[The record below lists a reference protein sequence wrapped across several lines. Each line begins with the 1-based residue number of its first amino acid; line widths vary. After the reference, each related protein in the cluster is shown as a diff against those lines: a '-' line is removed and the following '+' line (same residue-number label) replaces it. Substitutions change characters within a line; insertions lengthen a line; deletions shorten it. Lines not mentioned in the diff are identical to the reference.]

1 MSFEPLTIIRLS
13 GIAGIF
19 GGLIMAVG
27 DLFYHHIP
35 GSKQSL
41 AERMSSLPQSRQV
54 RAGIFGLVGS
64 WFYLLSAFHLYY
76 AFLPVGDI
84 FALVLAIAFAMV
96 ASAYGTGHAA
106 FYAIWSGAKIARD
119 HGLDIDSAGRLGE
132 MYYSRLVLVTY
143 VPVAVASLL
152 MLYGVFS
159 GRSAYPLWM
168 APFLPIVLY
177 LLRVPILKL
186 LRGRLHEL
194 VRDSYDNSILL
205 VFFLLSTIL
214 LWN

>member
-1 MSFEPLTIIRLS
+1 MSFEPLTIIRFG
-13 GIAGIF
+13 GIAGIL
-19 GGLIMAVG
+19 GALIVAAG
-27 DLFYHHIP
+27 DLLYHHIP

-41 AERMSSLPQSRQV
+41 PERMSSLPQPRQV
-54 RAGIFGLVGS
+54 MAGMLGLIGS
-64 WFYLLSAFHLYY
+64 WFYLLGAFHLYY
-76 AFLPVGDI
+76 AFLPVGGI

-96 ASAYGTGHAA
+96 ASSYGTGHAA
-106 FYAIWSGAKIARD
+106 FYAIWSGAKVARD
-119 HGLDIDSAGRLGE
+119 HRLDIDSAGRLGE
-132 MYYSRLVLVTY
+132 AFYSRLVLVTY
-143 VPVAVASLL
+143 APVAVASLL
-152 MLYGVFS
+152 MLYGVLS

-177 LLRVPILKL
+177 LLRAPILKL